1 MTDET
6 LQKLLTL
13 FEHKVPSKEPTLVEA
28 RVVAPAG
35 SDPRGVAIELSA
47 ARDGENKRL
56 TIRGDHDGIRAL
68 GETLISAVDD
78 LEVSKIETETGSP
91 NQSTSEDQ

>member
-6 LQKLLTL
+6 IQKLLTL
-13 FEHKVPSKEPTLVEA
+13 FDHDVPNEGPTLVEA

-47 ARDGENKRL
+47 ARDGEKKRV

-68 GETLISAVDD
+68 GETLVSAVDD
-78 LEVSKIETETGSP
+78 LEISDIDTETEAPEQSP
-91 NQSTSEDQ
+91 PEDQ